1 MHLNLSDLF
10 LKMQEQLDHPEAV
23 PESLLANEQILIE
36 LVNRIRPKKPNDA
49 EEVKQRIHA
58 LIKILLLTPTSA
70 TLLQNFLLKLMSQ
83 YKQISLYA
91 DSGILSLDGFW
102 NQLGQRLGAHFL
114 PLVEDANQLKTLVG
128 KVFHKQSDG
137 EWLDLIENQDW
148 ITLFN
153 LIGESQS
160 NTNEKQVCKTDLIKA
175 ITVLSYRISGIGLY
189 PEFINAQP
197 DIIEY
202 ESPFLVQ
209 NREIVE
215 FIEKYKQQIHQ
226 QDTVAVLA
234 PPDASQA
241 FVMLDQCRE
250 VVLKIR
256 RATKRIG
263 VSISLTY
270 LLSLLEQALD
280 RIELLLGLLASKND
294 FHSIALGQLITDLTQ
309 AHYDEKSV
317 RHLLNSTS
325 ELIALQVTENA
336 SKTGEHYVSTDKK
349 GFFGMYKAAAGA
361 GAIIA
366 VMATLKILTTRL
378 VLAPFM
384 HAFLYSMNYGLGFML
399 IHVLH
404 FTVATK
410 QPAMTAAALA
420 ATVQQQKGSKT
431 AQIAELAA
439 LIINIIRTQFIA
451 ILGNISIAIPV
462 AALITFLWQYSLGE
476 PLLSP
481 IKAAKTL
488 HDLNPFTSLAIPHA
502 AIAGVCLFLS
512 GLIAGYFDNLAVY
525 RKVGPRLKQHR
536 RLKRWMG
543 QARLDKFA
551 NYIETNL
558 GALAGNF
565 LFGIMLGSMGTIGFI
580 LGLPLDIRHIAFA
593 SANFIQGLMT
603 VSGAPDLGLIIVSF
617 LGVMLIG
624 LTNLFVSF
632 TLTIIVALRARRVRF
647 SQWKPLAKLVITH
660 FLTRPSDFFWPP
672 KQPVEV
678 EEQDATEQK
687 TRH

>member
-10 LKMQEQLDHPEAV
+10 LNMQEQL
-23 PESLLANEQILIE
+23 EQSQTVLDENLVIE
-36 LVNRIRPKKPNDA
+36 LVNRLRPNDA
-49 EEVKQRIHA
+49 KNAEQVKQRIDA
-58 LIKILLLTPTSA
+58 LIKTLLLTPTSA
-70 TLLQNFLLKLMSQ
+70 ILLQNFLFRLISE
-83 YKQISLYA
+83 YKQISVYA

-114 PLVEDANQLKTLVG
+114 PLVEENNQLKTLVG
-128 KVFHKQSDG
+128 RVFHQQDDHK
-137 EWLDLIENQDW
+137 WLDLIDDQDW

-153 LIGESQS
+153 LISESQS
-160 NTNEKQVCKTDLIKA
+160 NTVEKQICQSELIKA

-197 DIIEY
+197 DITEY

-209 NREIVE
+209 NREIVD
-215 FIEKYKQQIHQ
+215 FIEQYKAQILHQ
-226 QDTVAVLA
+226 ETIVVLV

-241 FVMLDQCRE
+241 FVMLEQCRD

-280 RIELLLGLLASKND
+280 RIELLLALLANQNEACY
-294 FHSIALGQLITDLTQ
+294 IALGELLTDLTK

-317 RHLLNSTS
+317 RHLLSSTS

-336 SKTGEHYVSTDKK
+336 SKTGEHYVSTDKA
-349 GFFGMYKAAAGA
+349 GFFSMYRAAAGA

-366 VMATLKILTTRL
+366 TMATLKILTARL
-378 VLAPFM
+378 VLAPFT

-431 AQIAELAA
+431 AQIAELAG

-451 ILGNISIAIPV
+451 ILGNISIAIPT
-462 AALITFLWQYSLGE
+462 AALITFLWQFYLGE
-476 PLLSP
+476 PLLTP
-481 IKAAKTL
+481 TKAAALL
-488 HDLNPFTSLAIPHA
+488 HSLNPFTSLAIPHA

-525 RKVGPRLKQHR
+525 RKVGPRLKQHS
-536 RLKRWMG
+536 RLKRWLG
-543 QARLDKFA
+543 HARLNKFA

-603 VSGAPDLGLIIVSF
+603 INDTPDLGLILVSF
-617 LGVMLIG
+617 LGVILIG

-632 TLTIIVALRARRVRF
+632 TLTVIVALRARRVRF
-647 SQWKPLAKLVITH
+647 AQWKPLAKLVITH

-672 KQPVEV
+672 RQPVQI
-678 EEQDATEQK
+678 EEQEKNA
-687 TRH
+687 

>member
-1 MHLNLSDLF
+1 MHFNLSDLF
-10 LKMQEQLDHPEAV
+10 VKMQEQLEQSQAV
-23 PESLLANEQILIE
+23 LDENLLIE
-36 LVNRIRPKKPNDA
+36 LVNRLRPKNPNDA
-49 EEVKQRIHA
+49 DEVKQRIHH
-58 LIKILLLTPTSA
+58 LIKTLLLTPTSA
-70 TLLQNFLLKLMSQ
+70 NLLQRFLLKLMSQ

-114 PLVEDANQLKTLVG
+114 PLVEDGQQLTTLVG
-128 KVFHKQSDG
+128 KVFHQETDS
-137 EWLDLIENQDW
+137 EWLDLIDNQDW
-148 ITLFN
+148 STLFN
-153 LIGESQS
+153 LICESS
-160 NTNEKQVCKTDLIKA
+160 NSSPEKQVSSNELIKA

-197 DIIEY
+197 DITEY

-209 NREIVE
+209 NREIVD
-215 FIEKYKQQIHQ
+215 FIEKYKQQVDQ
-226 QDTVAVLA
+226 QDAIAVL
-234 PPDASQA
+234 PPLDASQA
-241 FVMLDQCRE
+241 FVMLDQCRD
-250 VVLKIR
+250 VVMKIR

-280 RIELLLGLLASKND
+280 RIELLLSLLASKD
-294 FHSIALGQLITDLTQ
+294 EVKYIALGELLIDLTK
-309 AHYDEKSV
+309 AHYESRSV
-317 RHLLNSTS
+317 RHLLTSTS

-336 SKTGEHYVSTDKK
+336 SKTGEHYVSTDKA

-366 VMATLKILTTRL
+366 TMATLKILTARL
-378 VLAPFM
+378 VLAPFT
-384 HAFLYSMNYGLGFML
+384 HAFLYSMNYSLGFML

-420 ATVQQQKGSKT
+420 STVQQQKGSRT

-462 AALITFLWQYSLGE
+462 AALITFSWQFYLDE
-476 PLLSP
+476 PLLNHAKS
-481 IKAAKTL
+481 AALL
-488 HDLNPFTSLAIPHA
+488 HSLNPFTSLAVPHA

-536 RLKRWMG
+536 RLKRWMS
-543 QARLDKFA
+543 QERLDKFA

-593 SANFIQGLMT
+593 AANFIQGLMT
-603 VSGAPDLGLIIVSF
+603 IGSPDIALIIVSF
-617 LGVMLIG
+617 LGVLLIG

-647 SQWKPLAKLVITH
+647 AQWKPLAHLVMTH

-678 EEQDATEQK
+678 QEKGTSDK
-687 TRH
+687 K

>member
-1 MHLNLSDLF
+1 MHLTLSDLF
-10 LKMQEQLDHPEAV
+10 LKMQEQLDQPQAV
-23 PESLLANEQILIE
+23 LDEQLLIE
-36 LVNRIRPKKPNDA
+36 LVNRIRPKNPNDA
-49 EEVKQRIHA
+49 DEVKQRIHA

-70 TLLQNFLLKLMSQ
+70 ILLQNFLLKLISQ
-83 YKQISLYA
+83 YKQLSLYA

-114 PLVEDANQLKTLVG
+114 PLVEDGQQLKTLIG
-128 KVFHKQSDG
+128 KVFHQENDS

-153 LIGESQS
+153 LLGESQS
-160 NTNEKQVCKTDLIKA
+160 NTTEKQISKNELIKA

-197 DIIEY
+197 EITEY

-215 FIEKYKQQIHQ
+215 FIEKYKKQIDD
-226 QDTVAVLA
+226 QDAVVVLP

-270 LLSLLEQALD
+270 LLSLLEQAID
-280 RIELLLGLLASKND
+280 RIELLLTLLASKND
-294 FHSIALGQLITDLTQ
+294 ARYTALGELITDLTK
-309 AHYDEKSV
+309 AHYNEKSV
-317 RHLLNSTS
+317 RHLLTSTS

-336 SKTGEHYVSTDKK
+336 SKTGEHYVSTDKS

-366 VMATLKILTTRL
+366 TMATLKILTARL
-378 VLAPFM
+378 VLAPFG
-384 HAFLYSMNYGLGFML
+384 HAFLYSMNYALGFML

-420 ATVQQQKGSKT
+420 STVQQQKGSKT

-451 ILGNISIAIPV
+451 ILGNISIAIPT
-462 AALITFLWQYSLGE
+462 AALITFLWQYNLGE
-476 PLLSP
+476 PLLNHAKS
-481 IKAAKTL
+481 AALL
-488 HDLNPFTSLAIPHA
+488 HSLNPFTSLAVPHA
-502 AIAGVCLFLS
+502 AIAGVCLFFS

-543 QARLDKFA
+543 QQRLDKFA
-551 NYIETNL
+551 GYIETNL

-603 VSGAPDLGLIIVSF
+603 IGGPDIGLILVSF

-647 SQWKPLAKLVITH
+647 AQWKPLAKLVTTH

-678 EEQDATEQK
+678 EEQTKNTPSA
-687 TRH
+687 H

>member
-1 MHLNLSDLF
+1 MHLTLSDLF
-10 LKMQEQLDHPEAV
+10 LKMQEQLDQPQAV
-23 PESLLANEQILIE
+23 LDEQLLIE
-36 LVNRIRPKKPNDA
+36 LVNRIRPKNPNDA
-49 EEVKQRIHA
+49 DEVKQRIHA

-70 TLLQNFLLKLMSQ
+70 ILLQNFLLKLISQ
-83 YKQISLYA
+83 YKQLSLYA

-114 PLVEDANQLKTLVG
+114 PLVEDGQQLKTLIG
-128 KVFHKQSDG
+128 KVFHQENDS

-153 LIGESQS
+153 LLGESQS
-160 NTNEKQVCKTDLIKA
+160 NTTEKQISKNELIKA

-197 DIIEY
+197 EITEY

-215 FIEKYKQQIHQ
+215 FIEKYKKQIDD
-226 QDTVAVLA
+226 QDAVVVLP

-270 LLSLLEQALD
+270 LLSLLEQAID
-280 RIELLLGLLASKND
+280 RIELLLTLLASKND
-294 FHSIALGQLITDLTQ
+294 ARYTALGELITDLTK
-309 AHYDEKSV
+309 AHYNEKSV
-317 RHLLNSTS
+317 RHLLTSTS

-336 SKTGEHYVSTDKK
+336 SKTGEHYVSTDKS

-366 VMATLKILTTRL
+366 TMATLKILTARL
-378 VLAPFM
+378 VLAPFG
-384 HAFLYSMNYGLGFML
+384 HAFLYSMNYALGFML

-420 ATVQQQKGSKT
+420 STVQQQKGSKT

-451 ILGNISIAIPV
+451 ILGNISIAIPT
-462 AALITFLWQYSLGE
+462 AALITFLWQYNLGE
-476 PLLSP
+476 PLLNHAKS
-481 IKAAKTL
+481 AALL
-488 HDLNPFTSLAIPHA
+488 HSLNPFTSLAVPHA
-502 AIAGVCLFLS
+502 AIAGVCLFFS

-543 QARLDKFA
+543 QQRLDKFA
-551 NYIETNL
+551 GYIETNL

-603 VSGAPDLGLIIVSF
+603 IGGPDIGLILVSF

-647 SQWKPLAKLVITH
+647 AQWKPLAKLVTTH

-678 EEQDATEQK
+678 EVQTKNTPSA
-687 TRH
+687 H

>member
-1 MHLNLSDLF
+1 MHLTLSDLF
-10 LKMQEQLDHPEAV
+10 LKMQEQLDQPQAI
-23 PESLLANEQILIE
+23 LDEQLLIE
-36 LVNRIRPKKPNDA
+36 LVNRIRPKNSNDA
-49 EEVKQRIHA
+49 DEVKQRIHA

-70 TLLQNFLLKLMSQ
+70 ILLQNFLLKLISQ
-83 YKQISLYA
+83 YKQLSLYA

-114 PLVEDANQLKTLVG
+114 PLVEDGQQLKTLIG
-128 KVFHKQSDG
+128 KVFHQENDS

-148 ITLFN
+148 IRLFN
-153 LIGESQS
+153 LLGESQS
-160 NTNEKQVCKTDLIKA
+160 NTKEKQVSKNELIKA

-197 DIIEY
+197 EITEY

-215 FIEKYKQQIHQ
+215 FIEKYKKQIDD
-226 QDTVAVLA
+226 QDAVVVLP

-270 LLSLLEQALD
+270 LLSLLEQAID
-280 RIELLLGLLASKND
+280 RIELLLTLLASQND
-294 FHSIALGQLITDLTQ
+294 ARYTALGELIVDLTK
-309 AHYDEKSV
+309 AHYNEKSV
-317 RHLLNSTS
+317 RHLLTSTS

-336 SKTGEHYVSTDKK
+336 SKTGEHYVSTDKA

-366 VMATLKILTTRL
+366 TMATLKILTARL
-378 VLAPFM
+378 VLAPFG
-384 HAFLYSMNYGLGFML
+384 HAFLYSMNYALGFML

-420 ATVQQQKGSKT
+420 STVQQQKGSKT

-451 ILGNISIAIPV
+451 ILGNISIAIPT
-462 AALITFLWQYSLGE
+462 AALITFLWQYNLGE
-476 PLLSP
+476 PLLNHAKS
-481 IKAAKTL
+481 AALL
-488 HDLNPFTSLAIPHA
+488 HSLNPFTSLAVPHA
-502 AIAGVCLFLS
+502 AIAGVCLFFS

-543 QARLDKFA
+543 QQRLDKFA

-603 VSGAPDLGLIIVSF
+603 IGGPDIGLILVSF

-647 SQWKPLAKLVITH
+647 AQWKPLAKLVTTH

-678 EEQDATEQK
+678 EEQSK
-687 TRH
+687 NVSSHH

>member
-1 MHLNLSDLF
+1 MHLTLSDLF
-10 LKMQEQLDHPEAV
+10 LNMQEQLDQTQAV
-23 PESLLANEQILIE
+23 LDEQVLIE
-36 LVNRIRPKKPNDA
+36 LVNRIRPNNPNDA
-49 EEVKQRIHA
+49 DEVKQRIQA

-70 TLLQNFLLKLMSQ
+70 ILLQNFLLKLISQ

-114 PLVEDANQLKTLVG
+114 PLVEDGQQLRTLVG
-128 KVFHKQSDG
+128 KVFHQENDS
-137 EWLDLIENQDW
+137 EWLDLIDNQDW

-153 LIGESQS
+153 LLGESQS
-160 NTNEKQVCKTDLIKA
+160 NTLEKQISKNELVKA

-197 DIIEY
+197 DITEY

-209 NREIVE
+209 NREIVD
-215 FIEKYKQQIHQ
+215 FIEKYKKQI
-226 QDTVAVLA
+226 DDRDAVVVLP

-250 VVLKIR
+250 AVLKIR

-270 LLSLLEQALD
+270 LLSLLEQAID
-280 RIELLLGLLASKND
+280 RIELLLTLLASQTEARYT
-294 FHSIALGQLITDLTQ
+294 SLGELVTDLTK
-309 AHYDEKSV
+309 AHYNEKSV
-317 RHLLNSTS
+317 RHLLTSTS

-336 SKTGEHYVSTDKK
+336 SRTGEHYVSTDKA

-366 VMATLKILTTRL
+366 TMATLKILTARL
-378 VLAPFM
+378 VLAPFG
-384 HAFLYSMNYGLGFML
+384 HAFLYSMNYALGFML

-420 ATVQQQKGSKT
+420 STVQQQKGSKT

-451 ILGNISIAIPV
+451 ILGNISIAIPT
-462 AALITFLWQYSLGE
+462 AALITYLWQYNLGE
-476 PLLSP
+476 PLLNHAKS
-481 IKAAKTL
+481 AAVL
-488 HDLNPFTSLAIPHA
+488 HSLNPFTSLAVPHA
-502 AIAGVCLFLS
+502 AIAGVCLFFS

-525 RKVGPRLKQHR
+525 RKVGPRLRQHR

-543 QARLDKFA
+543 QKRLDKFA
-551 NYIETNL
+551 SYIETNL

-603 VSGAPDLGLIIVSF
+603 IGSPDIGLILVSF
-617 LGVMLIG
+617 LGVLLIG

-647 SQWKPLAKLVITH
+647 AQWKPLAKLVTTH

-678 EEQDATEQK
+678 EEQSK
-687 TRH
+687 TTPPSH

>member
-1 MHLNLSDLF
+1 MHLTLSDLF
-10 LKMQEQLDHPEAV
+10 LKMQEQLDQPQAV
-23 PESLLANEQILIE
+23 LDEQLLIE
-36 LVNRIRPKKPNDA
+36 LVNRIRPKNSNDA
-49 EEVKQRIHA
+49 DEVKQRIHA

-70 TLLQNFLLKLMSQ
+70 ILLQNFLLKLISQ
-83 YKQISLYA
+83 YKQLSLYA

-114 PLVEDANQLKTLVG
+114 PLVEDGQQLKTLIG
-128 KVFHKQSDG
+128 KVFHQENDG

-153 LIGESQS
+153 LLGESQS
-160 NTNEKQVCKTDLIKA
+160 NTIEKQISKNELIKA

-197 DIIEY
+197 EITEY

-215 FIEKYKQQIHQ
+215 FIEKYKKQIDD
-226 QDTVAVLA
+226 QDAVVVLP

-270 LLSLLEQALD
+270 LLSLLEQAID
-280 RIELLLGLLASKND
+280 RIELLLTLLASKND
-294 FHSIALGQLITDLTQ
+294 ARYTALGELIVDLTK
-309 AHYDEKSV
+309 AHYNEKSV
-317 RHLLNSTS
+317 RHLLTSTS

-336 SKTGEHYVSTDKK
+336 SKTGEHYVSTDKA

-366 VMATLKILTTRL
+366 TMATLKILTARL
-378 VLAPFM
+378 VLAPFG
-384 HAFLYSMNYGLGFML
+384 HAFLYSMNYALGFML

-420 ATVQQQKGSKT
+420 STVQQQKGSKT

-451 ILGNISIAIPV
+451 ILGNISIAIPT
-462 AALITFLWQYSLGE
+462 AALITFLWQYNLGE
-476 PLLSP
+476 PLLNHAKS
-481 IKAAKTL
+481 AALL
-488 HDLNPFTSLAIPHA
+488 HSLNPFTSLAVPHA
-502 AIAGVCLFLS
+502 AIAGVCLFFS

-543 QARLDKFA
+543 QPRLDKFA

-603 VSGAPDLGLIIVSF
+603 IGGPDIGLILVSF

-647 SQWKPLAKLVITH
+647 AQWKPLAKLVTTH

-678 EEQDATEQK
+678 EEQNKNASSS
-687 TRH
+687 H